1 MAYEDINNRYDKS
14 YNATKALL
22 ESNNKAKLT
31 DLKNQESD
39 INNRYGQL
47 VDTLNKNKVDTQQN
61 YYTQRNSAD
70 AVNAQNAQKM
80 NQLAQARGWSGG
92 ELAQMNL
99 DQNTQRANSL
109 GALNTQENKF
119 LGDWAMQNTNAKRD
133 NNVAL
138 NQLANNRTLA
148 NEQYQAGLYS
158 AEQENQ
164 AKRLAEI
171 YAMQQAEK
179 QQQWEAEQAALQRA
193 FQQQMQAEQIGSQ
206 KELADREYNYK
217 TTQETKSNQNDELKA
232 INAYWDDLTKRFDEM
247 AKMNQKE
254 YRNGDGDLVNKD
266 IDVATKKY
274 IYDYI
279 KNDSSLTSGQR
290 QELMARYNLNKDM
303 YLLEPQQQQSKPAQI
318 GTPVNS
324 LWDEIIGKTK
334 AWWQR

>member
-1 MAYEDINNRYDKS
+1 
-14 YNATKALL
+14 
-22 ESNNKAKLT
+22 
-31 DLKNQESD
+31 
-39 INNRYGQL
+39 
-47 VDTLNKNKVDTQQN
+47 
-61 YYTQRNSAD
+61 
-70 AVNAQNAQKM
+70 
-80 NQLAQARGWSGG
+80 
-92 ELAQMNL
+92 MNL

>member
-1 MAYEDINNRYDKS
+1 
-14 YNATKALL
+14 
-22 ESNNKAKLT
+22 
-31 DLKNQESD
+31 
-39 INNRYGQL
+39 
-47 VDTLNKNKVDTQQN
+47 
-61 YYTQRNSAD
+61 
-70 AVNAQNAQKM
+70 M

-119 LGDWAMQNTNAKRD
+119 LGDWAMQSTNAKRD

-193 FQQQMQAEQIGSQ
+193 FQEQQQAQQ
-206 KELADREYNYK
+206 FAAQRELANMENVYKNSQTNTKQQQESDSNDAWNTYYGLNDAMKWNFVNSAEDR
-217 TTQETKSNQNDELKA
+217 QNL
-232 INAYWDDLTKRFDEM
+232 INALGADGY
-247 AKMNQKE
+247 AKM
-254 YRNGDGDLVNKD
+254 YKD
-266 IDVATKKY
+266 AQERID
-274 IYDYI
+274 
-279 KNDSSLTSGQR
+279 KNPGS
-290 QELMARYNLNKDM
+290 
-303 YLLEPQQQQSKPAQI
+303 
-318 GTPVNS
+318 
-324 LWDEIIGKTK
+324 DEILQNPNDPYGVYADNQPKQTPSLGSPSLYDK
-334 AWWQR
+334 LKSWLGW